1 MSELVT
7 FLGGLGPWLLVPL
20 ILLALLL
27 IGYFDLYCQAMR
39 PPVGTLEWISN
50 YDRPPFS
57 FARHRYR
64 LSRWDAVPLCLVC
77 LLLGACGVAAAILLE
92 DTSTQSSSAT
102 FLLLLL
108 ASLLELA
115 TVLLPGYLLLK
126 RLYGSTRLAS
136 LGCAVAL
143 FANPLYLPVLSGMA
157 FGLTAALWL
166 LYCWMNTDPDTSGGR
181 AIWALLLSIAAMLF
195 AFLCDASAVFAV
207 PGWLVLYGAA
217 LVLRF
222 RRRTVAGRG
231 R

>member
-64 LSRWDAVPLCLVC
+64 LSRWDAGSAVSDLPAPRRLR
-77 LLLGACGVAAAILLE
+77 CGSSHLLE

-115 TVLLPGYLLLK
+115 TVLLPAICCSS
-126 RLYGSTRLAS
+126 GSM
-136 LGCAVAL
+136 AVPVW
-143 FANPLYLPVLSGMA
+143 PL
-157 FGLTAALWL
+157 
-166 LYCWMNTDPDTSGGR
+166 
-181 AIWALLLSIAAMLF
+181 
-195 AFLCDASAVFAV
+195 SAVQSHSL
-207 PGWLVLYGAA
+207 PIRSTCLC
-217 LVLRF
+217 
-222 RRRTVAGRG
+222 
-231 R
+231 